1 VASSSSGDVNI
12 KKDDIFQLI
21 QAHQEKAARLP
32 AIEEIRTVL
41 DRSLRGTLST
51 FSKVTDCF

>member
-1 VASSSSGDVNI
+1 
-12 KKDDIFQLI
+12 
-21 QAHQEKAARLP
+21 EKAARLP

-51 FSKVTDCF
+51 FSKVPVVLQALFPMSNNNYKQNSKIHAR